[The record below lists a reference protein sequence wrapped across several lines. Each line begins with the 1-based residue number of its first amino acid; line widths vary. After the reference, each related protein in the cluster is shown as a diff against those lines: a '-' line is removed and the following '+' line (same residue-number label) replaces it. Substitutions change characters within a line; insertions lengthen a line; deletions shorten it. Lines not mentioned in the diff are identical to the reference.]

1 MLKFMLE
8 KPSSFAQQIK
18 HRAILLHCNA
28 AIRQH
33 MQAHH
38 KKIALLQMTVL
49 SKKLVGHANVITEA
63 ADHVFALLFKHYSN
77 EFFS

>member
-1 MLKFMLE
+1 
-8 KPSSFAQQIK
+8 
-18 HRAILLHCNA
+18 
-28 AIRQH
+28 

-63 ADHVFALLFKHYSN
+63 ADHVFALLFKHNSN
-77 EFFS
+77 EFFFWARLQSRINLHF